1 MSINDTTKQSDSG
14 RHGQGARAPGKL
26 ILSGEHSVVY
36 GAPALAVA
44 VQHFT
49 EVWFTPLH
57 KTGGLFTA
65 FESLSPSA
73 FYPFEALKSF
83 REGLDRRFDQFLR
96 GEMPVQ
102 KILQRPDD
110 LAIYTLTSLLPM
122 IPMPGRSSGLGLPV
136 PGQLSSRTDM
146 PLGAGMGSS
155 AAVVAATIVLYEHLL
170 GSPQSTEDRFE
181 KVRFCERLQ
190 HGKGSAIDASAV
202 VFGGLNRV
210 QGDRVTPQA
219 LSAQHSL
226 AQAQGWYWVQLGTPL
241 SKTGEC
247 VAKVREEHSGDHA
260 LWREFEACTEAFTQI
275 IAEDQDPRE
284 IIRENQTLLN
294 RIGVVPHAADRFADA
309 VEAMGGAAKV
319 SGAGAVR
326 GEHAGVMLVYQP
338 DAAAMATLMESYP
351 ERRWERLRISM
362 AGAHLLAGEAPAIAA
377 PSPAISAQ

>member
-1 MSINDTTKQSDSG
+1 MSTSATTKPSSTAS
-14 RHGQGARAPGKL
+14 ARAPGKL

-44 VQHFT
+44 VEHFT
-49 EVWFTPLH
+49 EVTFTPLH

-83 REGLDRRFDQFLR
+83 KDGLDARFDQFMR

-102 KILQRPDD
+102 KVLQRPDD

-122 IPMPGRSSGLGLPV
+122 IPLPGASSRGLPV
-136 PGQLSSRTDM
+136 PGQLSSKSDM

-170 GSPQSTEDRFE
+170 GQSQTAQQRFE

-210 QGDRVTPQA
+210 QGDHVTPVD
-219 LSAQHSL
+219 LAQDHSL
-226 AQAQGWYWVQLGTPL
+226 NSGGWFWVQLGTPV

-247 VAKVREEHSGDHA
+247 VAKVRDTHGGDAA
-260 LWREFEACTEAFTQI
+260 LWQDFTACTEVFAEV
-275 IAEDQDPRE
+275 IASDADPRDV
-284 IIRENQTLLN
+284 IRLNQALLE
-294 RIGVVPHAADRFADA
+294 RIGVVPQPASRFAAA
-309 VEAMGGAAKV
+309 VEALGGAAKV

-326 GEHAGVMLVYQP
+326 GDAAGVMLVWLE
-338 DAAAMATLMESYP
+338 DAAAMATLMEAYP
-351 ERRWERLRISM
+351 ERRWSPLRVS
-362 AGAHLLAGEAPAIAA
+362 ADGAQLLPSA
-377 PSPAISAQ
+377 SPARLEAQAGTRP

>member
-1 MSINDTTKQSDSG
+1 MSTNATTKPSDS
-14 RHGQGARAPGKL
+14 QGARAPGKL

-44 VQHFT
+44 VEQYT

-83 REGLDRRFDQFLR
+83 KDGLDRRFDDFLR

-136 PGQLSSRTDM
+136 PGQLSSRSSM

-170 GSPQSTEDRFE
+170 GQPQTAQQRFE

-210 QGDRVTPQA
+210 QGDTVSPMEMTEE
-219 LSAQHSL
+219 HSL
-226 AQAQGWYWVQLGTPL
+226 RKSEGWYWVQLGTPV

-247 VAKVREEHSGDHA
+247 VAKVREGHGSDAA
-260 LWREFEACTEAFTQI
+260 LWAEFAACTDAFGT
-275 IAEDQDPRE
+275 AVANDEDPTE
-284 IIRENQTLLN
+284 VIRANHRLLQ
-294 RIGVVPHAADRFADA
+294 RIGVVPQPAARFADA
-309 VEAMGGAAKV
+309 VEALGGAAKV

-326 GEHAGVMLVYQP
+326 GEHAGVML
-338 DAAAMATLMESYP
+338 
-351 ERRWERLRISM
+351 
-362 AGAHLLAGEAPAIAA
+362 
-377 PSPAISAQ
+377 

>member
-1 MSINDTTKQSDSG
+1 MSTSVTTKRSNVSA
-14 RHGQGARAPGKL
+14 ARAPGKL
-26 ILSGEHSVVY
+26 ILSGEHAVVY

-49 EVWFTPLH
+49 EVTFTPLH

-83 REGLDRRFDQFLR
+83 KEGLDARFDQFMR

-102 KILQRPDD
+102 KVLQRPDD

-122 IPMPGRSSGLGLPV
+122 IPLPGASSRGLPV
-136 PGQLSSRTDM
+136 PGQLSSKSDM

-170 GSPQSTEDRFE
+170 GQEQTTQQRFE

-210 QGDRVTPQA
+210 QGDSVTPLA
-219 LSAQHSL
+219 LSADHSL
-226 AQAQGWYWVQLGTPL
+226 NTDGWYWVQLGTPV

-247 VAKVREEHSGDHA
+247 VQKVREAHGQDQA
-260 LWREFEACTEAFTQI
+260 LWQEFEAVTDAFAEV
-275 IAEDQDPRE
+275 IAVDDDPRE
-284 IIRENQTLLN
+284 VMKTNQALLEK
-294 RIGVVPHAADRFADA
+294 IGVVPQPASRFAAA
-309 VEAMGGAAKV
+309 VEALGGAAKV

-326 GEHAGVMLVYQP
+326 GEAAGVVLVRLDDP
-338 DAAAMATLMESYP
+338 EAMATLMESYP
-351 ERRWERLRISM
+351 ERRWEPLRVSM
-362 AGAHLLAGEAPAIAA
+362 DGAHLVEPAPVAL
-377 PSPAISAQ
+377 PAQ

>member
-1 MSINDTTKQSDSG
+1 M
-14 RHGQGARAPGKL
+14 
-26 ILSGEHSVVY
+26 VY

-44 VQHFT
+44 VQHYT

-57 KTGGLFTA
+57 RTEGLFTA
-65 FESLSPSA
+65 FESMKPSA
-73 FYPFEALKSF
+73 FYPFEVLRNFKD
-83 REGLDRRFDQFLR
+83 GLDRRFDQFMR

-136 PGQLSSRTDM
+136 PGQLSSRSDM

-170 GSPQSTEDRFE
+170 GQEQSVQQRFE

-210 QGDRVTPQA
+210 QGDGVTA
-219 LSAQHSL
+219 LEIAPDHSL
-226 AQAQGWYWVQLGTPL
+226 NKASGWYWVQLGTPI

-247 VAKVREEHSGDHA
+247 VAKVREDHGDDAA
-260 LWREFEACTEAFTQI
+260 LWAEFEACTGAF
-275 IAEDQDPRE
+275 AEVVTADSDPRDV
-284 IIRENQTLLN
+284 IKTNHALLE
-294 RIGVVPHAADRFADA
+294 RIGVVPQPAARFAAA
-309 VEAMGGAAKV
+309 VEALGGAAKV

-326 GEHAGVMLVYQP
+326 GEHAGVMLVYLEEV
-338 DAAAMATLMESYP
+338 DAMAKLMESYP
-351 ERRWERLRISM
+351 ERRWEPLRVSPE
-362 AGAHLLAGEAPAIAA
+362 GAHLRAGAAPAVA
-377 PSPAISAQ
+377 STPALPAQ

>member
-1 MSINDTTKQSDSG
+1 MSTNATTKPSN
-14 RHGQGARAPGKL
+14 GQGARAPGKL

-44 VQHFT
+44 VEHYT

-73 FYPFEALKSF
+73 FYPFDALKSF
-83 REGLDRRFDQFLR
+83 KEGLDKRFDQFMR

-102 KILQRPDD
+102 KVLQRPDD

-122 IPMPGRSSGLGLPV
+122 IPMPGSSSRGLPV
-136 PGQLSSRTDM
+136 PGQLSSRSDM

-155 AAVVAATIVLYEHLL
+155 AAVVAATIVLYEALL
-170 GSPQSTEDRFE
+170 GQEQTVQQRFE

-210 QGDRVTPQA
+210 QGDQVTPLDLGA
-219 LSAQHSL
+219 DHSL
-226 AQAQGWYWVQLGTPL
+226 KTISGWYWVQLGTPE

-247 VAKVREEHSGDHA
+247 VAKVREHHGSDTA
-260 LWREFEACTEAFTQI
+260 LWAEFEAVTAQFADV
-275 IAEDQDPRE
+275 IAADADPRAV
-284 IIRENQTLLN
+284 IAANQALLD
-294 RIGVVPHAADRFADA
+294 RIGVVPQPAARFADA
-309 VEAMGGAAKV
+309 VAAAGGAAKI

-326 GEHAGVMLVYQP
+326 GDHAGVMLVYLP
-338 DAAAMATLMESYP
+338 DAEAMASLMQSYP
-351 ERRWERLRISM
+351 ERRWEPLRVSSQ
-362 AGAHLLAGEAPAIAA
+362 GAHLLTGPAPALAA
-377 PSPAISAQ
+377 SQAALPTP

>member
-1 MSINDTTKQSDSG
+1 MSTSATTKPSSTAS
-14 RHGQGARAPGKL
+14 ARAPGKL

-44 VQHFT
+44 VEHYT
-49 EVWFTPLH
+49 EVTFTPLH

-83 REGLDRRFDQFLR
+83 KEGLDARFDQFMR

-102 KILQRPDD
+102 KVLQRPDD
-110 LAIYTLTSLLPM
+110 LAIYTLTSLLPI
-122 IPMPGRSSGLGLPV
+122 IPLPGASSRGLPV
-136 PGQLSSRTDM
+136 PGQLSSKSDM

-170 GSPQSTEDRFE
+170 GQSQTAQQRFE

-210 QGDRVTPQA
+210 QGDHISP
-219 LSAQHSL
+219 LDL
-226 AQAQGWYWVQLGTPL
+226 ATGHTLNSGGWYWVQLGTPV

-247 VAKVREEHSGDHA
+247 VAKVREAHGADAA
-260 LWREFEACTEAFTQI
+260 LWQDFTDCTEAFAEV
-275 IAEDQDPRE
+275 IAADADPRDV
-284 IIRENQTLLN
+284 IRRNQALLET
-294 RIGVVPHAADRFADA
+294 IGVVPQPASRFAAA
-309 VEAMGGAAKV
+309 VEGLGGAAKV

-326 GEHAGVMLVYQP
+326 GEAAGVMLVWLP
-338 DAAAMATLMESYP
+338 DDAAMTALMQAYP
-351 ERRWERLRISM
+351 ERRWSPLRVSHH
-362 AGAHLLAGEAPAIAA
+362 GAELLPSA
-377 PSPAISAQ
+377 SPARIGAQAGQTP

>member
-1 MSINDTTKQSDSG
+1 MSTNATTKPSDY
-14 RHGQGARAPGKL
+14 QGARAPGKL

-44 VQHFT
+44 VQHYT

-83 REGLDRRFDQFLR
+83 KEGLDRRFEDFMR

-122 IPMPGRSSGLGLPV
+122 IPMPGRTSGSGLPV
-136 PGQLSSRTDM
+136 PGQLSSRSDM

-170 GSPQSTEDRFE
+170 GTSQSVQDRFE

-210 QGDRVTPQA
+210 QGDTVTPLEIGA
-219 LSAQHSL
+219 DHSL
-226 AQAQGWYWVQLGTPL
+226 NSTDGWYWVQLGTPV

-247 VAKVREEHSGDHA
+247 VATVRSNHGDDAA
-260 LWREFEACTEAFTQI
+260 LWREFEACTAAFADV
-275 IAEDQDPRE
+275 IAADGDPRE
-284 IIRENQTLLN
+284 AIRTNQALLE
-294 RIGVVPHAADRFADA
+294 RIGVVPQPAARFA
-309 VEAMGGAAKV
+309 EAINTLGGAAKV

-326 GEHAGVMLVYQP
+326 GDHAGVMLVYLQ
-338 DAAAMATLMESYP
+338 DAAAMAKLMDAYP
-351 ERRWERLRISM
+351 ERRWEPLRVSM
-362 AGAHLLAGEAPAIAA
+362 EGAHLQAGAAPAIAA
-377 PSPAISAQ
+377 QTAVQTQ

>member
-1 MSINDTTKQSDSG
+1 MSTNATTKPSDAPIS
-14 RHGQGARAPGKL
+14 GQGARAPGKL
-26 ILSGEHSVVY
+26 ILSGEHAVVY

-44 VQHFT
+44 VQHYT
-49 EVWFTPLH
+49 EVWFTPIH

-73 FYPFEALKSF
+73 FYPFDALKSF
-83 REGLDRRFDQFLR
+83 KEGLDRRFEDFMR

-122 IPMPGRSSGLGLPV
+122 IPMPGRANGGLPV
-136 PGQLSSRTDM
+136 PGQLSSRSDM

-155 AAVVAATIVLYEHLL
+155 AAVVAATIVLYEELL
-170 GSPQSTEDRFE
+170 GQAQSAHQRFE

-210 QGDRVTPQA
+210 QGDEVTP
-219 LSAQHSL
+219 LPLDPDHSF
-226 AQAQGWYWVQLGTPL
+226 AAARGWYWVQLGTPL

-247 VAKVREEHSGDHA
+247 VAKVRETHGSDTA
-260 LWREFEACTEAFTQI
+260 LWAAFADCTESFASV
-275 IAEDQDPRE
+275 IAEAGDPTDV
-284 IIRENQTLLN
+284 IRENHRLLVK
-294 RIGVVPHAADRFADA
+294 IGVTPQPATRFADA
-309 VEAMGGAAKV
+309 VEALGGAAKV

-326 GEHAGVMLVYQP
+326 GEHAGVMLVYLP
-338 DAAAMATLMESYP
+338 DEGAMARLMESYP
-351 ERRWERLRISM
+351 ERRWEPLRVS
-362 AGAHLLAGEAPAIAA
+362 AEGAHLVRSSAPALTT
-377 PSPAISAQ
+377 PT